1 MTAVKP
7 SGLSGSKVLIRKIK
21 FITNFFFY
29 RLFFFPS
36 RFASAHSFHYIFF
49 FLLYANAP
57 LPLQGQL
64 IQHNPKAGVIVS
76 SGDLALQSI
85 HRSQAGNYTCVASNV
100 EGDGESNTV
109 ELKVMCK

>member
-7 SGLSGSKVLIRKIK
+7 SGLSGSKVLIPRIK
-21 FITNFFFY
+21 FITNFF
-29 RLFFFPS
+29 LSTFFS
-36 RFASAHSFHYIFF
+36 LLVLVRFTHFIIYIIFF
-49 FLLYANAP
+49 FLSRT
-57 LPLQGQL
+57 LPHQGQL